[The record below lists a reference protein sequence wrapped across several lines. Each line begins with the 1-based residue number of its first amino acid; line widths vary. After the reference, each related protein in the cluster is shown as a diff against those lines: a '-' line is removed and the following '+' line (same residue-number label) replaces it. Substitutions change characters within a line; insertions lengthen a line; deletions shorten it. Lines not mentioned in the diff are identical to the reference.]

1 MSTAMNS
8 NIFKKVSAPG
18 VFLMSRLRY
27 PQKFLIIS
35 ILFALPIALGLY
47 FFVENINTEI
57 KTVRMEQGGI
67 IYLTPAQMLLKDM
80 QQHRGLAGVY
90 LSGDV
95 SFRQG
100 LLDKRNEID
109 QVFIE
114 LEQIDAKEGLHLK
127 AGAEP
132 ARIMDI
138 RDEWIDIKQKFD
150 KNILTT
156 ETSFRAHTSLIQ
168 NIMFFIGYIG
178 DNSNLTLD
186 QHLSTSYL
194 IDAFINRVPIISE
207 NMGQLRV
214 SGLILPKGK
223 QLSQGEKQIFLS
235 LSNTAN
241 SNIRKLNTRM
251 SAVFAEDYEVQS
263 KLATPLRDATGGVET
278 LLSIVDRK
286 IIQADINTLSR
297 EEYYV
302 VSTQAIDSVFN
313 FYNKTVPVMNNLLQK
328 RLAMLE
334 TKRNILFASVGVSLF
349 LVAYLFI
356 GFYLGVK
363 ETIDILS
370 QATSK
375 MLKNT
380 QNESIMLNTKDE
392 FSEIVNSFNI
402 IINAF
407 TVANTNLK
415 DSLTKKET
423 AEQELKKSA
432 EEITEFN
439 HLMVGRELKMM
450 ELKEEI
456 AALKKQLGG

>member
-1 MSTAMNS
+1 
-8 NIFKKVSAPG
+8 
-18 VFLMSRLRY
+18 MSRLHY
-27 PQKFLIIS
+27 PQKFFIIS

-57 KTVRMEQGGI
+57 KTVQMEQNGI
-67 IYLTPAQMLLKDM
+67 SYLIPTQVLLRGM
-80 QQHRGLAGVY
+80 QQHRGLTGVY
-90 LSGDV
+90 LSGDA
-95 SFRQG
+95 SFKQT
-100 LLDKRNEID
+100 LLDKRREID
-109 QVFIE
+109 KVFIE
-114 LEQIDAKEGLHLK
+114 LERIDAKEGIHLK

-132 ARIMDI
+132 SRI
-138 RDEWIDIKQKFD
+138 RDIKDEWTDIKQKFD
-150 KNILTT
+150 KNIITT
-156 ETSFRAHTSLIQ
+156 ETSFRAHTNLIQ

-186 QHLSTSYL
+186 QHLNTSYL
-194 IDAFINRVPIISE
+194 IDAFINRVPIITE

-251 SAVFAEDYEVQS
+251 SAVFEEDYEVQS

-286 IIQADINTLSR
+286 IIQADTNTLSR
-297 EEYYV
+297 EEYYA

-313 FYNKTVPVMNNLLQK
+313 FYNKAVPVLNILLQNRIDALK
-328 RLAMLE
+328 VE
-334 TKRNILFASVGVSLF
+334 RNILFVSVGVSLF
-349 LVAYLFI
+349 LVAYLFT

-363 ETIDILS
+363 ETIEILR

-375 MLKNT
+375 MLKNI
-380 QNESIMLNTKDE
+380 QNESIVLNTKDE

-407 TVANTNLK
+407 TVANNNLK
-415 DSLTKKET
+415 DSLIKKET
-423 AEQELKKSA
+423 TEQELKKSA
-432 EEITEFN
+432 EEMAEFN
-439 HLMVGRELKMM
+439 QLMVGRELKMM

-456 AALKKQLGG
+456 TTLKKQLGDSVEA